1 MERPQVEKRKAKPKK
16 LTNQINDKIFRH
28 KTTDNKYE
36 HKDQDTSNGIQS
48 NKEQV
53 Q

>member
-1 MERPQVEKRKAKPKK
+1 MERPQVEKRKAKPK
-16 LTNQINDKIFRH
+16 TDQIKDKIFRH